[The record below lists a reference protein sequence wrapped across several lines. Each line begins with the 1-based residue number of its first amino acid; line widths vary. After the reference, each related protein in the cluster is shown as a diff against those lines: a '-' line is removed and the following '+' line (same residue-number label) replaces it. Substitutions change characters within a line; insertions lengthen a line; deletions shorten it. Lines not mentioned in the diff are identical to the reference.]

1 MELKRVTQRSS
12 TSEWA
17 QTMNRPQV
25 NYSNQQES
33 CLACK
38 HAQGFPRDRAG
49 ASFSALL
56 LQLRHANCFER
67 VKNGCLLTCVRC
79 CESHEEYKFF
89 FLFIKMWIC
98 ESVCAA
104 IKCLR
109 SYLYLWFQ
117 SCMHACMHETL
128 LSDNIL
134 FLVIRILSPAPPPL
148 PPPPLPPQLYW
159 QEDYLISNEFH
170 YYTAGKK
177 SLHHQ

>member
-33 CLACK
+33 CLAYK

-89 FLFIKMWIC
+89 FLFIKC
-98 ESVCAA
+98 EFVNLCALPLNVYGA
-104 IKCLR
+104 TCISGFSL
-109 SYLYLWFQ
+109 
-117 SCMHACMHETL
+117 ACMHETL

>member
-17 QTMNRPQV
+17 QRTNRPQV

-33 CLACK
+33 CLTCK

-49 ASFSALL
+49 ASFSALP

-67 VKNGCLLTCVRC
+67 AKNGYLLTLRQALWMSRRVQDFIFPFYLFKFEFVNLCVPPLNVYRATC
-79 CESHEEYKFF
+79 ISGFS
-89 FLFIKMWIC
+89 L
-98 ESVCAA
+98 A
-104 IKCLR
+104 CL
-109 SYLYLWFQ
+109 
-117 SCMHACMHETL
+117 HETL

-134 FLVIRILSPAPPPL
+134 ILVIRILSPAPPPS
-148 PPPPLPPQLYW
+148 PPLPPPQLYW